1 MTDVTDTLLTAAA
14 EAARPWAQLP
24 DTTRAKALEAVADA
38 LDAAADE
45 LVPLAQQESHLPE
58 ARLRGELVRTT
69 FQLRS
74 FAGQVRDGFEVIEDE
89 PDPDWP
95 TGPRPALR
103 RVLLPLGPVVVF
115 AASNFPFAFSVAGG
129 DTASALAA
137 GCPVVVKAHPGHPKL
152 SDATAAIVRT
162 ALAEAGA
169 PEGTFAL
176 FHGEADGRDAVLDPR
191 TKAVAFTG
199 SLRGGRALFDLA
211 VSRPEPIPFYG
222 ELGSVNPVFVT
233 RAAAQARGEEI
244 ATGYVDSFTLGT
256 GQFCTKPG
264 LLLVPSDSRLP
275 ELAAEHARSK
285 NATAM
290 LNDRITDNYTTG
302 LEALR
307 GHPSVRVL
315 VEGALGEDGPT
326 PTLLATTAADLLADP
341 DALATE
347 CFGPTSLVV
356 TYDDD
361 EQLLAVARSLEG
373 QLTGTVHGEESDDVA
388 RPLLTELADRVG
400 RVLWNGWPT
409 GVSVTPAMHHGG
421 PYPATTSPLH
431 TSVGITASARF
442 LRPVAFQNVPS
453 TLLPR

>member
-1 MTDVTDTLLTAAA
+1 MTDVTDALLGAAA
-14 EAARPWAQLP
+14 EAARPWAELP
-24 DTTRAKALEAVADA
+24 DEKRAAALDAVADT

-45 LVPLAQQESHLPE
+45 LVPLAREESRLPE
-58 ARLRGELVRTT
+58 GRLRGELVRTT

-74 FAGQVRDGFEVIEDE
+74 FAAQVREGFEVISDE

-152 SDATAAIVRT
+152 SDATAELVRK
-162 ALAEAGA
+162 ALTSAGA

-233 RAAAQARGEEI
+233 RSAAEARAGEI

-264 LLLVPSDSRLP
+264 LLLVPSGSRIL
-275 ELAAEHARSK
+275 ELATEHARAK
-285 NATAM
+285 GAAAL
-290 LNDRITDNYTTG
+290 LNDRITDGYTAG
-302 LEALR
+302 LETLR
-307 GHPSVRVL
+307 GHGSVRVL
-315 VEGALGEDGPT
+315 VEGVLGEDGPT

-341 DALATE
+341 DTLATE
-347 CFGPTSLVV
+347 CFGPASLVV

-388 RPLLTELADRVG
+388 RPLLAELAQRVG

-409 GVSVTPAMHHGG
+409 GVSVTAAMHHGG

-442 LRPVAFQNVPS
+442 LRPVAFQNVPAHLS
-453 TLLPR
+453 PR